1 MIDIVVFGKPR
12 SFESFEFEF
21 DGQHLSNPRNT
32 HPEPIVKHPD
42 TSWGPIY
49 HYFKRDGIDGLEL
62 YAPCEGFDSDRPGII
77 FGVGLK
83 SNHDF
88 ELSKTIDLLT
98 RYWGDLATA
107 FIDGNN
113 KFITSTIVDTLHNTE
128 WSEEEVSDIR
138 NTIKPNTLA
147 NTKIKKELL
156 LLVANDI
163 TEIENAEMSIKQY
176 ADVYIANDTSLF
188 RDLINRTVFEKQ
200 ARGRIHSVTDGK
212 IVVIADASIQDK
224 KRRNLPG
231 FSTKPQKTS
240 AVHSSDKTS
249 SSEQSNRGADAE
261 TENDSDSTSDNSNKN
276 LVKSEGGA
284 NAATND
290 KNKELLEKKR
300 KKKKRRIITAIVL
313 IAILVGAGVFFKPK
327 PADRI
332 ELEIAPTTGY
342 IFDGFNLHPTLYH
355 GNSKKTS
362 TDLKDITWK
371 IEGDGM
377 RYIRIMDNNE
387 IAIDPVFNTEKPRQD
402 QSVTVIAY
410 YKERELGRETYTL
423 EKYVLPKANKVD
435 FSSYPNPIKEWF
447 RIDPKLSFNGEQDV
461 STKREELRFKV
472 EPEGFAKIEKIDNEY
487 RLIVTNRPENDTPVT
502 VIAYLDE
509 QQIGQ
514 QTYTIAKKE
523 TINVPNP
530 SVNVDGKILC
540 RRKSDV
546 DNSPYQSLSTFS
558 TREITNYNFFAL
570 DKNNGKLIGQWKCI
584 GYELQKAKQSQN
596 PVNFAQSPNPGN
608 YKLEYW
614 VGNQKRASIDITIT
628 EQ

>member
-1 MIDIVVFGKPR
+1 MINIVVFGKPR
-12 SFESFEFEF
+12 SFESYEFEF

-49 HYFKRDGIDGLEL
+49 HYFKREGIDGLEL

-88 ELSKTIDLLT
+88 DLTKTIDLLT

-113 KFITSTIVDTLHNTE
+113 KFTTSTIVDTLHNTE

-147 NTKIKKELL
+147 NIKIKKELL

-240 AVHSSDKTS
+240 SVHSSDKTGS
-249 SSEQSNRGADAE
+249 SSEQSSGGADAE
-261 TENDSDSTSDNSNKN
+261 TENGGDSTSVNSNEN
-276 LVKSEGGA
+276 SVQSEGGT

-290 KNKELLEKKR
+290 KNKESLEKKR

-332 ELEIAPTTGY
+332 ELTEAPTTGY
-342 IFDGFNLHPTLYH
+342 IFDGFNLQPTLYH
-355 GNSKKTS
+355 GNSKRTS

-371 IEGDGM
+371 IEGDGE

-387 IAIDPVFNTEKPRQD
+387 IAIDPVFNTEKPRHD
-402 QSVTVIAY
+402 QSVTIIAY
-410 YKERELGRETYTL
+410 YKGRELGRGIYTL
-423 EKYVLPKANKVD
+423 GKYVLPIANKVD
-435 FSSYPNPIKEWF
+435 MSSYPNPIKESF
-447 RIDPKLSFNGEQDV
+447 KIAPKPSFNGDQDV
-461 STKREELRFKV
+461 STKIDDLRFEV
-472 EPEGFAKIEKIDNEY
+472 QPEKIAKIEKIDNEY
-487 RLIVTNRPENDTPVT
+487 RLVVTNRPENDTQVT
-502 VIAYLDE
+502 VTAYLDN

-523 TINVPNP
+523 TTNNP
-530 SVNVDGKILC
+530 SPPVDVDGKILC
-540 RRKSDV
+540 KRKSE
-546 DNSPYQSLSTFS
+546 DNSKYQLRSSFPI
-558 TREITNYNFFAL
+558 RDITNYFFIAR
-570 DKNNGKLIGQWKCI
+570 DKNGTKLLGEWKCSGI
-584 GYELQKAKQSQN
+584 DLSDTKKGEN
-596 PVNFAQSPNPGN
+596 PLNFAEAPDPGT
-608 YKLEYW
+608 YTLEYW
-614 VGNQKRASIDITIT
+614 VGNQKRASINITIT
-628 EQ
+628 Q